1 MACHH
6 IVYPNV
12 YFMVIGMKCKV
23 SAFSD
28 VFSALLDDLCL
39 GHDKISNVTHS
50 YNFHSREQSY
60 KLKKK
65 KRRKKS
71 LFSEGVAVFG
81 LFDLWAQ

>member
-28 VFSALLDDLCL
+28 VFSALLDDL
-39 GHDKISNVTHS
+39 
-50 YNFHSREQSY
+50 
-60 KLKKK
+60 
-65 KRRKKS
+65 
-71 LFSEGVAVFG
+71 
-81 LFDLWAQ
+81 